1 MVNNFNVNILFRFVK
16 EKLSSIIK
24 TEEQYVFL
32 CHLVG
37 PFLQRFNSDRPQYV
51 MEITIELYQLLE
63 QVDKSVTHLKY
74 MDSICDL
81 LYPFT
86 PFWVNVGLR
95 QLIGKV

>member
-1 MVNNFNVNILFRFVK
+1 M
-16 EKLSSIIK
+16 K

-63 QVDKSVTHLKY
+63 QVDKSITHFNY

-81 LYPFT
+81 LYPFNSC
-86 PFWVNVGLR
+86 F
-95 QLIGKV
+95 GKSGSDEVDE

>member
-1 MVNNFNVNILFRFVK
+1 MSMKNVNINCLFRFVK

-37 PFLQRFNSDRPQYV
+37 PFLQRFNNDRPQYV

-63 QVDKSVTHLKY
+63 QVDKSVTHLNY

-81 LYPFT
+81 LYPLIHVL
-86 PFWVNVGLR
+86 VNLG
-95 QLIGKV
+95 